1 MKTRAYISLSL
12 LLSLGLC
19 LCACSRKEPPSPP
32 QPPEPGKEE
41 PKKPDNP
48 VPKPP
53 SKQQVHTLTIEGYSQ
68 PPSRGSLSATFP
80 PDGLLLSY
88 TIEVRDSNG
97 RPKPDKSSSKV
108 YNHVGDIIQWSG
120 RAYTDFGS
128 CDVVSYDYDYSLS
141 TKGHV
146 IRETEADIVRGAHHT
161 NIYTWRGSQIQR
173 IDHILTN
180 EQRARQWIIYEYSGK
195 DVITKLYE
203 ETSPRPVWTRR
214 SRYDEEHRLLS
225 RITDHTP
232 PPKHSPYEQVG
243 APHAEE
249 QYGYD
254 ETILSLIDPIY
265 SKTLFRHDMI
275 GHYEELEVRYTN
287 KAFDPH
293 GNPTLRTCT
302 RTDLRNK
309 VKQEWDQ
316 VITYTY
322 YD

>member
-1 MKTRAYISLSL
+1 VGDLTPPPLYYWIKQRLETIMKTRAYITLSL
-12 LLSLGLC
+12 LLSLGLY
-19 LCACSRKEPPSPP
+19 LCACSRKESPSPP

-68 PPSRGSLSATFP
+68 PPSRGSLSATFS

-120 RAYTDFGS
+120 RAYTEFGS

-141 TKGHV
+141 SKGHV

-225 RITDHTP
+225 RLGWTPEGSRTAGTSYLSSGCFYCDALFGAFPIRETLTDIR
-232 PPKHSPYEQVG
+232 VDD
-243 APHAEE
+243 AV
-249 QYGYD
+249 
-254 ETILSLIDPIY
+254 
-265 SKTLFRHDMI
+265 SKMLLVLRLPRPQ
-275 GHYEELEVRYTN
+275 LEVFLLE
-287 KAFDPH
+287 A
-293 GNPTLRTCT
+293 
-302 RTDLRNK
+302 LRNAA
-309 VKQEWDQ
+309 
-316 VITYTY
+316 I
-322 YD
+322 